1 MTDKAD
7 PALPIGKPTKP
18 GADPKAAAVAIDAVG
33 LTAQEH
39 AAILLRVPNSGT
51 PWLDRMIVEARRMD
65 AAAVAMQALLLNGS
79 LGKSLSESST
89 IDTYTAAAI
98 AASDSMARQLSRA
111 GK

>member
-1 MTDKAD
+1 MTDKTD
-7 PALPIGKPTKP
+7 PASPVGNPSKP
-18 GADPKAAAVAIDAVG
+18 GADPKDPAVAVDATG

-39 AAILLRVPNSGT
+39 AAIMLRVPNSGT
-51 PWLDRMIVEARRMD
+51 PWLDKMIVEARRMD

-79 LGKSLSESST
+79 LGKSLSEAST

-98 AASDSMARQLSRA
+98 AASDSMARQLNKP